1 MPDDKND
8 LINKIKLGESTFLE
22 LKEVRFAG
30 SRVDSPSRNSIAD
43 ELAAFANGSGGVCLL
58 GVEDTRR
65 EILGI
70 PVDSL
75 PAVEGFLRE
84 ICSDSITPP
93 IIPIID
99 FVWLPAAKGEDVPV
113 VKVDIPK
120 SLFVHQ
126 SPGGYLYR
134 IGSSK
139 RRMSPEY
146 LARLFQQRSQ
156 ARIIAFDEQPVSNAS
171 LEDLA
176 PELYNQFRTSR
187 TDDSTNWLSKL
198 HMVAKDESSELRPT
212 VAGVLMA
219 SQNPRSW
226 LPNAF
231 IQAVAYR
238 GTEIN
243 PDASHP
249 YQLDASDIVG
259 PLDRQ
264 IDDACHFVVKNMR
277 VAAFKHMGRI
287 DRPQFDMAA
296 VFEAIVNA
304 VAHRD
309 YSIYGSKIRLR
320 MFEDRLELYSPGS
333 IPNAMTI
340 ESLAHIQSARNDVIT
355 SLLAKCPVPDR
366 PWMTTDRRTMMDRRG
381 EGVPV
386 ILANSERLSGRLP
399 EYRLFDDAQVMLTI
413 YAAN

>member
-1 MPDDKND
+1 MSNDRND

-30 SRVDSPSRNSIAD
+30 SLVNSPTRNSIAD

-70 PVDSL
+70 PVDGL
-75 PAVEGFLRE
+75 PAVESFLRE
-84 ICSDSITPP
+84 ICNDSITPP

-99 FVWLPAAKGEDVPV
+99 FIWLPAATGEDVPV
-113 VKVDIPK
+113 VKVHIPK

-146 LARLFQQRSQ
+146 LARLFQQRSR
-156 ARIIAFDEQPVSNAS
+156 ARIVAFDEQPVSNAS

-176 PELYNQFRTSR
+176 PDLYNRFRTSR

-198 HMVAKDESSELRPT
+198 HMIAKDEGSELRPT

-226 LPNAF
+226 LSNAF
-231 IQAVAYR
+231 YTGCCISW
-238 GTEIN
+238 N
-243 PDASHP
+243 
-249 YQLDASDIVG
+249 
-259 PLDRQ
+259 
-264 IDDACHFVVKNMR
+264 
-277 VAAFKHMGRI
+277 
-287 DRPQFDMAA
+287 
-296 VFEAIVNA
+296 
-304 VAHRD
+304 RD
-309 YSIYGSKIRLR
+309 Q
-320 MFEDRLELYSPGS
+320 PGFIS
-333 IPNAMTI
+333 
-340 ESLAHIQSARNDVIT
+340 SLST
-355 SLLAKCPVPDR
+355 
-366 PWMTTDRRTMMDRRG
+366 RRC
-381 EGVPV
+381 
-386 ILANSERLSGRLP
+386 
-399 EYRLFDDAQVMLTI
+399 
-413 YAAN
+413 

>member
-1 MPDDKND
+1 MFDSKVELIDK
-8 LINKIKLGESTFLE
+8 IRLGESTFLE
-22 LKEVRFAG
+22 LKEVRFTG
-30 SRVDSPSRNSIAD
+30 SRVNSPTRDSIAD

-75 PAVEGFLRE
+75 PAVESFLRE
-84 ICSDSITPP
+84 ICNDSITPP

-99 FVWLPAAKGEDVPV
+99 FIWLPAATGEDVPV

-146 LARLFQQRSQ
+146 LARLFQQRSRV
-156 ARIIAFDEQPVSNAS
+156 RIIAFDEQLVANAS

-198 HMVAKDESSELRPT
+198 HMVAKDEGSELKPT

-219 SQNPRSW
+219 SQNPQSW
-226 LPNAF
+226 LSNAF

-238 GTEIN
+238 GTKID
-243 PDASHP
+243 PGASP
-249 YQLDASDIVG
+249 YQLDAADIIG
-259 PLDRQ
+259 PLNRQ
-264 IDDACHFVVKNMR
+264 IDEACHFVVKNMK
-277 VAAFKHMGRI
+277 VAAFKDTGRR
-287 DRPQFDMAA
+287 DRPQFDIAA

-381 EGVPV
+381 EGVPI
-386 ILANSERLSGRLP
+386 ILANSEKLSGRLP
-399 EYRLFDDAQVMLTI
+399 EYRLFDEAELMLTI
-413 YAAN
+413 YAPED

>member
-1 MPDDKND
+1 MSNDKND
-8 LINKIKLGESTFLE
+8 LIDKIGLGESTFLE
-22 LKEVRFAG
+22 LKEVRFTG
-30 SRVDSPSRNSIAD
+30 SRVNSPNRDSIAD

-58 GVEDTRR
+58 GVKDTSR

-75 PAVEGFLRE
+75 PAVESFLRE
-84 ICSDSITPP
+84 ICNDSITPP
-93 IIPIID
+93 IIPVID
-99 FVWLPAAKGEDVPV
+99 FIWLPAATGGDVPV

-146 LARLFQQRSQ
+146 LARLFQQRSR

-171 LEDLA
+171 LEDLT

-198 HMVAKDESSELRPT
+198 HMVAKDESNELRPT

-238 GTEIN
+238 GIKID
-243 PDASHP
+243 PGASP
-249 YQLDASDIVG
+249 YQLDAADIVG
-259 PLDRQ
+259 PLNRQ
-264 IDDACHFVVKNMR
+264 IDEACHFVVKNMR
-277 VAAFKHMGRI
+277 VAAFKDTGRR
-287 DRPQFDMAA
+287 DRPQFDMTA

-355 SLLAKCPVPDR
+355 SLLAKCLVPDR